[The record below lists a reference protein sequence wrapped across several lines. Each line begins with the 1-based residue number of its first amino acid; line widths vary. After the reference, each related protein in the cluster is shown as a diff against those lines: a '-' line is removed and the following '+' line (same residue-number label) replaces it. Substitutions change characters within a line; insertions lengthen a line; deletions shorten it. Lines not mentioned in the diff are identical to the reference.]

1 MTKQPRR
8 SKRNISDR
16 SVAQLQEVV
25 EKTNGKARKKRKTA
39 VNIND
44 DEDDDKFQVAPPANK
59 RDDELGR
66 GNRRKKN
73 TEKGASFVASL
84 TKKNV
89 TSSTKKNAASSTKK
103 KTRSVLIPT
112 SQNRRIEFTLPRG
125 ELGLTPKSSQSRRR
139 MTPAELENIPPFP
152 SSSIDH
158 LTPNK
163 GGRHKHTNTQGKKL
177 NFENAVDE
185 SIDSKKRKESPSAT
199 KSSTNEKQHGSASK
213 PSAEAAA
220 EAPLQL
226 QQQAEAT
233 KAATAAALLAKEQQE
248 AALQLQ
254 QQQAESAKTA
264 TVAALLTK
272 EQQEAAAALQLQQ
285 QQADAA
291 TEKARKA
298 TMVAEA
304 VLLLAKEKQEAVVA
318 LKLQQ
323 QQAASATTAKAAAL
337 LAKEKQ
343 EAAVALQ
350 RQQQQEAGATRTSSL
365 SVTNAIVVGS
375 NERQR
380 RLVSELSTGNDWGHE
395 KLPSGGGE
403 KDVNE
408 EESKLK
414 SSLAETGGSKNDAE
428 SESAIKVTKVK
439 RSNEN
444 DTNRISKSIHSF
456 VLPNVANEIEV
467 HFLQSINNNIA
478 HDAIKF
484 DRDMST
490 KLVTFPFNDVIVN
503 RDDLHVLSRD
513 PHKIVNKDNPYRLY
527 AGADICDLC
536 TWWTGDSS
544 RSVIVLP
551 ACSYT
556 YMKKLD
562 KTDYSQD
569 CDIERYLRNKLTIN
583 TTDLVNKDVVIVP
596 IFAENHYSFS
606 VMFYPFKAADGSG
619 KYVNHHPCIVCANSL
634 PEHGRLHKRE
644 VIDKVLRRWL
654 NKFNKYHFPKLYGNC
669 NKRTYPSHTISGN

>member
-1 MTKQPRR
+1 M
-8 SKRNISDR
+8 
-16 SVAQLQEVV
+16 
-25 EKTNGKARKKRKTA
+25 
-39 VNIND
+39 
-44 DEDDDKFQVAPPANK
+44 
-59 RDDELGR
+59 
-66 GNRRKKN
+66 
-73 TEKGASFVASL
+73 
-84 TKKNV
+84 
-89 TSSTKKNAASSTKK
+89 
-103 KTRSVLIPT
+103 
-112 SQNRRIEFTLPRG
+112 
-125 ELGLTPKSSQSRRR
+125 
-139 MTPAELENIPPFP
+139 
-152 SSSIDH
+152 
-158 LTPNK
+158 
-163 GGRHKHTNTQGKKL
+163 
-177 NFENAVDE
+177 
-185 SIDSKKRKESPSAT
+185 
-199 KSSTNEKQHGSASK
+199 STNEKQHGSASK
-213 PSAEAAA
+213 PSAEAAVA
-220 EAPLQL
+220 APLQL

-248 AALQLQ
+248 VAAPLQLQ
-254 QQQAESAKTA
+254 QQQAELAKAA
-264 TVAALLTK
+264 TVAALLVK
-272 EQQEAAAALQLQQ
+272 ERQEAAAALQLQQ

-298 TMVAEA
+298 TMAAEA
-304 VLLLAKEKQEAVVA
+304 VLLLAKEQQEAVVA

-343 EAAVALQ
+343 EAAGALQ
-350 RQQQQEAGATRTSSL
+350 RQQQQEAGATRTSPL

-380 RLVSELSTGNDWGHE
+380 RLVSELSPVNDWGHE

-439 RSNEN
+439 RSNGN

-527 AGADICDLC
+527 AGADIFDLC
-536 TWWTGDSS
+536 EWWTGDSS

-562 KTDYSQD
+562 KTDYSHD
-569 CDIERYLRNKLTIN
+569 CDIEGYLRNKLTIN
-583 TTDLVNKDVVIVP
+583 TIDLVNKDVIIVP
-596 IFAENHYSFS
+596 IFAENYYSFS

-654 NKFNKYHFPKLYGNC
+654 NKFSKYHFPKLFGNC